1 MKTFYSYI
9 SKMLDIP
16 NYGGVSG
23 ASRTLI
29 YKLELA
35 NQIASIIDL
44 ASSIC
49 YYKDLPNYQISAF

>member
-35 NQIASIIDL
+35 NQIASILDL

-49 YYKDLPNYQISAF
+49 